1 MKTIKQIQV
10 NADTFQKWVEASIP
24 GLEHGWWEMFVSHP
38 VTPSEEDD
46 VWDIALKSAMQSTD
60 VEVRNIVGNGDVMG
74 CRKSGEHFHCF
85 FLGDAERV
93 NTLEKMMREVEENFT
108 LDQWREIAEGIEVSV
123 D

>member
-1 MKTIKQIQV
+1 
-10 NADTFQKWVEASIP
+10 
-24 GLEHGWWEMFVSHP
+24 MFLTLNV
-38 VTPSEEDD
+38 SEEDD
-46 VWDIALKSAMQSTD
+46 VWDIAFKSAMSSTD
-60 VEVRNIVGNGDVMG
+60 VEVRNIIGNGDVMG

-93 NTLEKMMREVEENFT
+93 NSLEEMMREVEENFT

>member
-1 MKTIKQIQV
+1 MKTIKQIKV

-24 GLEHGWWEMFVSHP
+24 GLEHDWWEMFVSHP

-74 CRKSGEHFHCF
+74 CRKSGEYFHCF

-93 NTLEKMMREVEENFT
+93 NALEEMMREVEENFT

>member
-1 MKTIKQIQV
+1 MKLFKQIKV

-24 GLEHGWWEMFVSHP
+24 ALEHGHWEMFVSNP

-46 VWDIALKSAMQSTD
+46 VWDIAFKSAMSSTD
-60 VEVRNIVGNGDVMG
+60 VEVRNIIGNGDVMG

-93 NTLEKMMREVEENFT
+93 NSLEEMMREVEENFT

>member
-1 MKTIKQIQV
+1 MELFKQIKV

-24 GLEHGWWEMFVSHP
+24 ALEHGHWEMFVSNP

-46 VWDIALKSAMQSTD
+46 VWDIAFKSAMSSTD
-60 VEVRNIVGNGDVMG
+60 VEVRNIIGNGDVMG

-93 NTLEKMMREVEENFT
+93 NSLEEMMREVEENFT

>member
-1 MKTIKQIQV
+1 MKILKQVKV

-38 VTPSEEDD
+38 ATPSEEDD

-85 FLGDAERV
+85 FKGDAERV
-93 NTLEKMMREVEENFT
+93 NTLEEMMREVEENFT

>member
-1 MKTIKQIQV
+1 MKTFKQVKASAEQ
-10 NADTFQKWVEASIP
+10 FRKWVEASIP
-24 GLEHGWWEMFVSHP
+24 GLEHGHWEMFVSHP
-38 VTPSEEDD
+38 ATPSEKDD
-46 VWDIALKSAMQSTD
+46 EWAIALKSVMQSTD

-93 NTLEKMMREVEENFT
+93 NTLEEMMREVEENFT

>member
-1 MKTIKQIQV
+1 MKIFKQIKV

-24 GLEHGWWEMFVSHP
+24 ALEHGHWELYASNP
-38 VTPSEEDD
+38 VTPSEKDD
-46 VWDIALKSAMQSTD
+46 VWAIAFNSAIQSTD
-60 VEVRNIVGNGDVMG
+60 VEVRNIIGNGDVMG

-93 NTLEKMMREVEENFT
+93 NALEEMMREVEENFT

>member
-1 MKTIKQIQV
+1 MKLFKQIKV

-24 GLEHGWWEMFVSHP
+24 GLEHGWWEMFVSHS
-38 VTPSEEDD
+38 VTPSEKDD

-60 VEVRNIVGNGDVMG
+60 VEVRNIIGNGDVMG
-74 CRKSGEHFHCF
+74 CRKSGENFHCF

-93 NTLEKMMREVEENFT
+93 NALEEMMREVEENFT